1 MGKKKQE
8 KKPKHREIDFE
19 IKILWFKLKL
29 NTPLSGR
36 GESPLHERRCTCILS
51 NLLSFDKTKRVDIMK
66 KIWKSKDGRKTA
78 EITISIEKIS
88 IKEILILFST
98 IVLASLFYYLF
109 FR

>member
-1 MGKKKQE
+1 
-8 KKPKHREIDFE
+8 
-19 IKILWFKLKL
+19 
-29 NTPLSGR
+29 
-36 GESPLHERRCTCILS
+36 
-51 NLLSFDKTKRVDIMK
+51 MK

-98 IVLASLFYYLF
+98 IVLVSLFYYLF